1 MKAWFES
8 LDPRERR
15 MLIIGSALLGVML
28 FYLLAWEPLEHGVES
43 LRKSHAE
50 QRARLQWMQQAVAE
64 VKQLRGSSG
73 RPAQLAK
80 GQSLLAAID
89 RAARSNQLGDA
100 LKRVQPDGSERARV
114 WLEGASFDRLVR
126 WVDSLQRQQGVR
138 VVSSVFE
145 AREEVGRVDARLVF
159 EIGGGV

>member
-1 MKAWFES
+1 MKTWFES

-28 FYLLAWEPLEHGVES
+28 FYVLVWEPLEHGVET
-43 LRKSHAE
+43 LRKSNAE
-50 QRARLQWMQQAVAE
+50 QRTQLQWMQQAVAE

-114 WLEGASFDRLVR
+114 WLENAGFDQLVR

-145 AREEVGRVDARLVF
+145 AREEKGRVDARLVF
-159 EIGGGV
+159 ESGGGA

>member
-8 LDPRERR
+8 LDLRDRR

-28 FYLLAWEPLEHGVES
+28 FYVLVWEPLEDGVET
-43 LRKSHAE
+43 LRKSNAE
-50 QRARLQWMQQAVAE
+50 QQTRLQWMQQAVVE

-73 RPAQLAK
+73 RPAQLAR
-80 GQSLLAAID
+80 GESLLAAID
-89 RAARSNQLGDA
+89 RAASSNQLADA

-114 WLEGASFDRLVR
+114 WLEGASFDRLVH

-138 VVSSVFE
+138 VVSRVFE